1 MDSIHEA
8 TLRVHMIKKL
18 TQSLLDKKYI
28 ELRSPIAH
36 TTSVDFSKLVVSK
49 PWGHEYLMLSTP
61 QVETWS
67 LFIGH
72 NKTTSMHC
80 HPRKKTALVVLEGT
94 ALFSSLN
101 ESMELSHLDAVVI
114 DPGVF
119 HSTQG
124 LSKGGLRVL
133 EFETPPMK
141 HDLLRLE
148 DKYGRVNE
156 GYEGVDKTFDISST
170 HTRFHRHE
178 HNIKKSLGQ
187 SHLCLHHI
195 SSLANLKKLNHSNPR
210 SLLAIMNGKILSPS
224 GELLWGPSDIISL
237 EELTSNGYG
246 DYHFQNLQILSIS
259 SA

>member
-1 MDSIHEA
+1 
-8 TLRVHMIKKL
+8 MIKKL
-18 TQSLLDKKYI
+18 TQSILDKKYL

-36 TTSVDFSKLVVSK
+36 TASVDFSKLAVNK

-72 NKTTSMHC
+72 NKATSMHC
-80 HPRKKTALVVLEGT
+80 HPRKKTALVVLEGN

-101 ESMELSHLDAVVI
+101 ESMELFPLDAVMI

-124 LSKGGLRVL
+124 LSKSGVRVL

-141 HDLLRLE
+141 HDLVRLE

-156 GYEGVDKTFDISST
+156 GYEGADKTFGISDT
-170 HTRFHRHE
+170 HTRFHNAE
-178 HNIKKSLGQ
+178 HHTKKELGQ
-187 SHLCLHHI
+187 SHLCLYSI
-195 SSLANLKKLNHSNPR
+195 GRNTDLAGITNDPR
-210 SLLAIMNGKILSPS
+210 TLLAITNGQVLSKR
-224 GELLWGPSDIISL
+224 GEVLYGPSDIVSVN
-237 EELTSNGYG
+237 ELISNGYH
-246 DYHFQNLQILSIS
+246 DYTFQNLQILTIEERN
-259 SA
+259 